1 MCTHSPKSIELVAAA
16 QRTTNKSVKRAFL
29 LTWPA
34 VMQIYWNQRNFFTT
48 KEFNSRRIG
57 LGHQHSRHLIVLLH
71 QQGLYHPKTRWQR
84 KRHFKSE
91 LTFFQSLLRLF
102 LSIYF
107 IKSRRILL
115 QMNSQ
120 DSYPS
125 SEKETAKKCTKRRD
139 ARAKLLFCL
148 LNGPV
153 HVNAFTF
160 ENAYNSM
167 PLDLPSTLIRWA
179 FSSKTH
185 RFVNA

>member
-1 MCTHSPKSIELVAAA
+1 MHK
-16 QRTTNKSVKRAFL
+16 KAFS

-34 VMQIYWNQRNFFTT
+34 SLQIYWNKRMILQ
-48 KEFNSRRIG
+48 KKKPFNSYRIG
-57 LGHQHSRHLIVLLH
+57 LWHQHSRHLIVLLH
-71 QQGLYHPKTRWQR
+71 QQGLYDPKTRWQR

-102 LSIYF
+102 LPIYF
-107 IKSRRILL
+107 IIKSRRIPLK
-115 QMNSQ
+115 MNSQ
-120 DSYPS
+120 DPYPS

-153 HVNAFTF
+153 HVNAFSF
-160 ENAYNSM
+160 ENAYNTM

-179 FSSKTH
+179 FSLKTH
-185 RFVNA
+185 RF